1 MTGGIVAGIC
11 IVAVALIV
19 VSFFI
24 GKNIEKKSYSDTIGT
39 AQSKARQIIDE
50 AQKNAEN
57 AKMEALITAKEQ
69 ILKSKNDL
77 EAEIVKRRAEV
88 ADAERRML
96 KRDELSEKKAINLN
110 ERESQ
115 IQKKELELK
124 DRIDKANVLLD
135 RKSVV

>member
-1 MTGGIVAGIC
+1 MTGGIVAVIC
-11 IVAVALIV
+11 IVAIALIV
-19 VSFFI
+19 VSFFL

-77 EAEIVKRRAEV
+77 ENRLDDLEEIKWK
-88 ADAERRML
+88 M
-96 KRDELSEKKAINLN
+96 EKSNLILIVIIIEMIVN
-110 ERESQ
+110 
-115 IQKKELELK
+115 ITIL
-124 DRIDKANVLLD
+124 
-135 RKSVV
+135 VVIMIAVICSIIFK